1 MKKEFVIFA
10 LIILFI
16 MNFTGCINFSGDSSD
31 PEVKSYFENEYTAN
45 DNTILSVSTT
55 NGAISITS
63 WDGDTITLNA
73 TKRSRYGKD
82 DLDNAKIIVT
92 EDANQI
98 SIGIQHSQPINS
110 RAVDLDIKIP
120 NNVSVK
126 SASSTNGA
134 ITVEDVE
141 GYIKATTT
149 NGRIDVKGT
158 TGIDDLKTTNGR
170 ITAEIFDIQDDVDI
184 QTTNGRITLFIKPT
198 LNASIQIATTNGEI
212 TIEGDFITIT
222 ESSSKSYKGIIGS
235 GGNFINVVTTN
246 GAINIDELDT

>member
-16 MNFTGCINFSGDSSD
+16 MNFTGCINFSGDSSG
-31 PEVKSYFENEYTAN
+31 PEVKSYFEDEYTAN
-45 DNTILSVSTT
+45 NDTILSVSTT

-82 DLDNAKIIVT
+82 DLDNAEIIVA

-98 SIGIQHSQPINS
+98 YISIQHSQPINS

-120 NNVSVK
+120 NNASVK

-149 NGRIDVKGT
+149 NGRI
-158 TGIDDLKTTNGR
+158 
-170 ITAEIFDIQDDVDI
+170 TAEIFDIQDDVDI
-184 QTTNGRITLFIKPT
+184 QTTNGRITLFVKPT

-212 TIEGDFITIT
+212 TIVGAFITIT

-235 GGNFINVVTTN
+235 GGNLINVVTTN
-246 GAINIDELDT
+246 GAINIDELDI